1 MSSLEF
7 FRERGINVSRET
19 FDRLKLYHDILIR
32 WQRACNLISDS
43 TLPYIWERHFLDS
56 AQLISCISSSTQT
69 IVDLGSGAGFPGI
82 VIALLTDIPS
92 FLVESN
98 HKKSSFLREVKR
110 ITGAPIEIISHR
122 IEDLPS
128 LQGDVVM
135 ARAVSDL
142 SSLLN
147 YASLHLKK
155 EGSCLF
161 LKGKDVEKEIKE
173 AHAIW
178 RFSEKKYPS
187 ITDCTGIILEIKE
200 ITRKR

>member
-7 FRERGINVSRET
+7 FWERGISVSRET

-32 WQRACNLISDS
+32 WQRAYNLISDS
-43 TLPYIWERHFLDS
+43 TLSYSWERHFLDS
-56 AQLISCISSSTQT
+56 AQLISYISSSTRT

-82 VIALLTDIPS
+82 VIALLKDIPT

-98 HKKSSFLREVKR
+98 HKKSSFLREIKR
-110 ITGAPIEIISHR
+110 ATGAPIEIISRR

-128 LQGDVVM
+128 LQGDIVV

-142 SSLLN
+142 STLLR

-155 EGSCLF
+155 EGFCLF

-173 AHAIW
+173 AQAMW
-178 RFSEKKYPS
+178 QFSEKKYPS
-187 ITDCTGIILEIKE
+187 IIDCTGIILEIKG
-200 ITRKR
+200 IIRKK